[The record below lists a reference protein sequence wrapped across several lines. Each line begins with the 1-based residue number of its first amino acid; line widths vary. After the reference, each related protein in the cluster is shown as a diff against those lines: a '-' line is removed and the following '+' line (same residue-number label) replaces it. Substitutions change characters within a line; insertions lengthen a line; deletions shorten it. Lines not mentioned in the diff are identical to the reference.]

1 MQVIAYYVVT
11 KTGLTVPENT
21 DAAVTLDLTTGL
33 L

>member
-1 MQVIAYYVVT
+1 VVT

-33 L
+33 LWIIV